1 MGMRRRYLLMDRGR
15 GVRGVSARWQQLG
28 SRQMAEV
35 VGSVDVLREQ
45 MFEQRARSIEK
56 PSVREGS
63 FVKVRLRGAQFWC
76 RIWNVRSDGAL
87 VGFVSS
93 DLSGLQWRKGDEIVL
108 QQNHVLDVSEMH
120 EGGPVGYMVDACA
133 IL

>member
-1 MGMRRRYLLMDRGR
+1 M
-15 GVRGVSARWQQLG
+15 SARWQQLG
-28 SRQMAEV
+28 SKEMTEV
-35 VGSVDVLREQ
+35 VGGVNVLREQ
-45 MFEQRARSIEK
+45 MFEQRARSADK
-56 PSVREGS
+56 PNVREGS

-87 VGFVSS
+87 VGTVSS
-93 DLSGLQWRKGDEIVL
+93 DLSGLQWRRGDEIVL

-120 EGGPVGYMVDACA
+120 EGGPVGYLVAACA

>member
-1 MGMRRRYLLMDRGR
+1 M
-15 GVRGVSARWQQLG
+15 SARWQQLG

-35 VGSVDVLREQ
+35 VGSVDVLRAQ
-45 MFEQRARSIEK
+45 MFEQRVRSAEK

-76 RIWNVRSDGAL
+76 RIWRVRSDGAL
-87 VGFVSS
+87 VGNVSS
-93 DLSGLQWRKGDEIVL
+93 DLIGLQWRKGGEIVL
-108 QQNHVLDVSEMH
+108 QQSHVLDVSEMH
-120 EGGPVGYMVDACA
+120 AGGPVGYLVDACA

>member
-1 MGMRRRYLLMDRGR
+1 MS
-15 GVRGVSARWQQLG
+15 VG
-28 SRQMAEV
+28 SREMAEV
-35 VGSVDVLREQ
+35 VGSVDVLRAQ
-45 MFEQRARSIEK
+45 MFEQRARSAEK
-56 PSVREGS
+56 PSVRGGS

-76 RIWNVRSDGAL
+76 RIWSVRSDGAL

-93 DLSGLQWRKGDEIVL
+93 DLNGMQWRKGDEIVL
-108 QQNHVLDVSEMH
+108 QQSHVLEVSEVH